1 MKQIKLERLTAR
13 NFKGF
18 RDFAL
23 VADGGNVDAFGDN
36 GTGKTTIFDAFMWG
50 LFGKDSTNR
59 TDFEIKELDEA
70 GNVRQHGLDHEVEVV
85 LSLDGRRKVFRRVFA
100 EKWTKK
106 RGSALSEFTGHTTSY
121 FVDGVPVKQGE
132 YTAAVDTVIQ
142 EDVFKLLTNP
152 QFFNEQ
158 LKWEQRR
165 RILLEVCG
173 DITDEEVIFSNKA
186 LEKLPSI
193 LSGRSI
199 EDHRKVIAARRADI
213 NKELEKIPVRI
224 DEARRSVPNISEL
237 DEELL
242 LEDIQTVRGRI
253 AAKEDEMSRIQSGGE
268 ISVKEKRL
276 REIETDM
283 IGIKNELQQETLGRL
298 SRKREEVDL
307 LHREVDQIRRHIDD
321 AQHHIETNR
330 RRAQGREEE
339 AKRLREKWSEVNS
352 QQLIDH
358 HHNDNCPTCG
368 QSLPEDQVQAARD
381 KELTDFNVA
390 KARRLEQISTEGKAA
405 AAEVKRL
412 QDEVDRFTVAV
423 EENHQALSAKQEAL
437 AAAEEELSALR
448 ASMQDPA
455 ADSRYQQLKSEAGNL
470 RQEIEELRSSTVAAA
485 GAVREQLAGLR
496 KELESLEA
504 EKAKIGQARAIDQ
517 RIFELEKQEK
527 SLAAEFEQL
536 EQELFLTEEF
546 IRTKVSMLET
556 KINSKF
562 KYARFKL
569 FGQQINGGLK
579 EVCETTFK
587 GVPYDGGLNNAA
599 RINVGLDIINTLSR
613 HYGFSAPI
621 FVDNAEAVTKLID
634 TDTQVIRLIVSEA
647 DKQLRVETENN
658 NMQEAI

>member
-59 TDFEIKELDEA
+59 TDFEIKELDEV

-132 YTAAVDTVIQ
+132 YTAAVDTVIK

-224 DEARRSVPNISEL
+224 DEARRSAPNISEL

-268 ISVKEKRL
+268 ISVKEKQL

-283 IGIKNELQQETLGRL
+283 IGIKNELQQETLGCL

-330 RRAQGREEE
+330 RRAQGCEEE
-339 AKRLREKWSEVNS
+339 AKRLREEWSKEND
-352 QQLIDH
+352 QQMPEH
-358 HHNDNCPTCG
+358 HHDTDCPTCG
-368 QSLPEDQVQAARD
+368 QALPEEQIQEVHD
-381 KELTDFNVA
+381 KVLADFNLRKA
-390 KARRLEQISTEGKAA
+390 KRLEQISAQGKEAMEKVA
-405 AAEVKRL
+405 QL
-412 QDEVDRFTVAV
+412 QKDVERFTFVL
-423 EENHQALSAKQEAL
+423 EENQRALVSKQEVL
-437 AAAEEELSALR
+437 AAEEEGLTALR
-448 ASMQDPA
+448 ANMQDPA
-455 ADSRYQQLKSEAGNL
+455 ADSRYQQLQSEAGNL
-470 RQEIEELRSSTVAAA
+470 RQEIEGLRSSTVAAA

-546 IRTKVSMLET
+546 VRTKVSMLEK

-569 FGQQINGGLK
+569 FDQQINGGLK
-579 EVCETTFK
+579 EVCVTTFR
-587 GVPYDGGLNNAA
+587 GVPYDAGLNNAA
-599 RINVGLDIINTLSR
+599 RINVGLDIINTLGQ
-613 HYGFSAPI
+613 HYGFTAPI

-634 TDTQVIRLIVSEA
+634 TDAQVIRLVVSEA
-647 DKQLRVETENN
+647 DKQLRVGTQHN